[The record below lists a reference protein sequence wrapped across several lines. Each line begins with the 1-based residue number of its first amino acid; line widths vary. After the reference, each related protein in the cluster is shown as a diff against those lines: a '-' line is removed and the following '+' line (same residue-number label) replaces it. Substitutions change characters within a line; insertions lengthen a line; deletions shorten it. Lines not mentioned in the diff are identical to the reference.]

1 MKQDISMADFGAP
14 TKGAGTLNRRDFLR
28 RTSLAVLATATP
40 ALAVDQE
47 AQTPRGKVLDAH
59 QWRTL
64 GAVQDHLLPS
74 EPGAPGS
81 SDIRA
86 TAYLDGVLADP
97 DLDPETRT
105 FVLSG
110 VGWLDELAQEGDG
123 RPFAD
128 LAPGVR
134 EDLLLR
140 IGQTRSGDRWL
151 SKLIGYTL
159 EALLGDPLYGGNPGG
174 IGWAWLDHN
183 PGLPRPSA
191 QTIYGRLGKA

>member
-1 MKQDISMADFGAP
+1 MKQDTSTADFGAP
-14 TKGAGTLNRRDFLR
+14 TKAEGTLNRRDFLR
-28 RTSLAVLATATP
+28 RTSLVALVSVAP

-47 AQTPRGKVLDAH
+47 PPAPRGKVLDAH

-64 GAVQDHLLPS
+64 AAVQDHLLPS

-97 DLDPETRT
+97 ELDPETRS

-110 VGWLDELAQEGDG
+110 VGWLDELAKEGDG
-123 RPFAD
+123 QPFAD

-134 EDLLLR
+134 EDLLVR
-140 IGQTRSGDRWL
+140 ISQSRSGDRWL

-183 PGLPRPSA
+183 PGLPRPSP

>member
-1 MKQDISMADFGAP
+1 MKEDTSTADFGAP
-14 TKGAGTLNRRDFLR
+14 TKGDGTLNRREFLR
-28 RTSLAVLATATP
+28 RTSLAALSAATP
-40 ALAVDQE
+40 ALAVDPESQ
-47 AQTPRGKVLDAH
+47 APSRKVLDAH

-64 GAVQDHLLPS
+64 VAVQDHLLPS

-97 DLDPETRT
+97 DLDPETRS
-105 FVLSG
+105 FVLRG

-123 RPFAD
+123 RPFAA

-134 EDLLLR
+134 EDLLVR
-140 IGQTRSGDRWL
+140 IGQSRSGDHWL
-151 SKLIGYTL
+151 STLIGYTL

-183 PGLPRPSA
+183 PGLPRPTA